1 MVLPIFLAPLALAS
15 VLAVSPAKKPKS
27 AVGKNAA
34 GQGQCIDGQGLICS
48 WDGSSND
55 ARFLRNL
62 VVNKHIALT
71 DTSAVIRKKFPTT
84 LAKYTGS
91 CINSALLRIVRN
103 SMNDIYKT
111 RKQASNFGDCK
122 CHPMCFL
129 LFILCYNM
137 I

>member
-27 AVGKNAA
+27 AVGKNAV
-34 GQGQCIDGQGLICS
+34 GQWIDGHGLICS

-55 ARFLRNL
+55 ARFLRDL
-62 VVNKHIALT
+62 VVNKHIAPT
-71 DTSAVIRKKFPTT
+71 DTAAVVRKKFPT

-91 CINSALLRIVRN
+91 CINSALRN
-103 SMNDIYKT
+103 ARNTMNDIYKA

-122 CHPMCFL
+122 YHPMCFL